1 MRVGQRIEEMSHGGS
16 LPVVVRVKRK
26 RELAP
31 VDTIVVE
38 AEETPAAKR
47 RARDAAL
54 AAELDASL
62 AGAFGTGSVPE
73 ICSSAAASDRASVR
87 DTDAGRTNRRRF
99 QRVKMTLSV
108 AEARDASR
116 VRELVQTV
124 MATSSRKRS
133 TIEPSTNDI
142 DDDDPKPS
150 STAKRSAMR
159 DQSRLA
165 NRD

>member
-99 QRVKMTLSV
+99 QRVKMTPL
-108 AEARDASR
+108 RR
-116 VRELVQTV
+116 
-124 MATSSRKRS
+124 
-133 TIEPSTNDI
+133 
-142 DDDDPKPS
+142 
-150 STAKRSAMR
+150 
-159 DQSRLA
+159 
-165 NRD
+165 

>member
-54 AAELDASL
+54 AAELDASSPARSGPDL
-62 AGAFGTGSVPE
+62 SPKFARAPRRRTARAFGIQTLDERTAAG
-73 ICSSAAASDRASVR
+73 SSA
-87 DTDAGRTNRRRF
+87 
-99 QRVKMTLSV
+99 
-108 AEARDASR
+108 
-116 VRELVQTV
+116 
-124 MATSSRKRS
+124 
-133 TIEPSTNDI
+133 
-142 DDDDPKPS
+142 
-150 STAKRSAMR
+150 
-159 DQSRLA
+159 
-165 NRD
+165 

>member
-1 MRVGQRIEEMSHGGS
+1 MSHGGS

-62 AGAFGTGSVPE
+62 AARSGPDLSRNLLERRGVGPRERSGYRRWTNEPPPVP
-73 ICSSAAASDRASVR
+73 
-87 DTDAGRTNRRRF
+87 
-99 QRVKMTLSV
+99 
-108 AEARDASR
+108 AR
-116 VRELVQTV
+116 E
-124 MATSSRKRS
+124 
-133 TIEPSTNDI
+133 
-142 DDDDPKPS
+142 DDPL
-150 STAKRSAMR
+150 RR
-159 DQSRLA
+159 
-165 NRD
+165 